1 MMARLGNAIYVT
13 AIALAIFCFIL
24 ALLGMGSTTVRTPL
38 DMAIY
43 VACCRSLFACHLGG
57 RLGDPLRPRRR
68 TGEMSLNGWQR
79 KELEGP

>member
-43 VACCRSLFACHLGG
+43 VG
-57 RLGDPLRPRRR
+57 RLA
-68 TGEMSLNGWQR
+68 
-79 KELEGP
+79 